1 MINLKLKA
9 NQLSNIL
16 MLLCIT
22 TRQKQIKLQVLL
34 KSWSVVFGTIKTNSD
49 ITQI

>member
-1 MINLKLKA
+1 MFISLIRTTQNLSMINLKVKA

-22 TRQKQIKLQVLL
+22 TRQKQIKLKVLL
-34 KSWSVVFGTIKTNSD
+34 KS
-49 ITQI
+49 